1 MRTNP
6 QNLVAYLIK
15 GLKTQVYIFPKKM
28 NKYKEIN
35 GQQIYAR
42 CLMPLMFR
50 ERKMI
55 KRTILNHLT
64 PIRMAVI
71 KMIKDKH

>member
-1 MRTNP
+1 
-6 QNLVAYLIK
+6 
-15 GLKTQVYIFPKKM
+15 
-28 NKYKEIN
+28 
-35 GQQIYAR
+35 
-42 CLMPLMFR
+42 MPLMFR

-55 KRTILNHLT
+55 NRTILNHLT

>member
-1 MRTNP
+1 
-6 QNLVAYLIK
+6 
-15 GLKTQVYIFPKKM
+15 
-28 NKYKEIN
+28 
-35 GQQIYAR
+35 
-42 CLMPLMFR
+42 MPLMFR

-55 KRTILNHLT
+55 KRTIFNHLP